1 MEKIINIKIFY
12 LKKWMAV
19 IEETNERLASGATK
33 NEAITKAM
41 FSFER
46 ESNCKLLIK
55 NDSGKIIK
63 TRCRRS
69 LATVKSWQ

>member
-1 MEKIINIKIFY
+1 MEKIINIKIIY

-19 IEETNERLASGATK
+19 IEETNEKLACGATK

-41 FSFER
+41 FSFQR

-55 NDSGKIIK
+55 NDAGKVIK
-63 TRCRRS
+63 TRNRKV
-69 LATVKSWQ
+69 LATVK